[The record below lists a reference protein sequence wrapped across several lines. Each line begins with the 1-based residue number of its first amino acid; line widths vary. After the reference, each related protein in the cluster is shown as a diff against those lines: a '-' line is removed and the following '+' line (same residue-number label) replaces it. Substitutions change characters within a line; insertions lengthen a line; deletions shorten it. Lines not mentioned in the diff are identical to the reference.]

1 MIAPFPKPRP
11 FPREQ
16 RRVKR
21 PMTIAAGIA
30 CADGTLICADSEVS
44 YAPSKRQREKVYSFE
59 NHLLLTGSGNGDFM
73 KMAFDKLCDEYKSS
87 RPVNPSDARQILETL
102 VLKIHQEHIFSFY
115 QATDPERPS
124 LNLIVASRCKDG
136 RLALVRTRD
145 TAAILVD
152 RYEATG
158 SGEDL
163 FEYWARLF
171 YRSTLTM
178 DLMSYLTLFILREV
192 KSNVMGCGGDSH
204 IVWMPKD
211 ENTKV
216 VGRFFT
222 EDMILAGF
230 PDRVVQILVEC
241 RDLGVDDKRLERDL
255 VKFVEAVNAVRQ
267 EEKRKFGMGKF
278 IREKQPDKD
287 TKPTEPE

>member
-1 MIAPFPKPRP
+1 
-11 FPREQ
+11 
-16 RRVKR
+16 
-21 PMTIAAGIA
+21 MTIAAGIV
-30 CADGTLICADSEVS
+30 CADGILICADSEVS
-44 YAPSKRQREKVYSFE
+44 YAPSKRQREKVYPFE
-59 NHLLLTGSGNGDFM
+59 NHLLLTGSGNGDFI
-73 KMAFDKLCDEYKSS
+73 KMAFDKLCDEYKNS
-87 RPVNPSDARQILETL
+87 RPVNPSDARQVLETL
-102 VLKIHQEHIFSFY
+102 VLKMYQEHIFSFY
-115 QATDPERPS
+115 QTNDPERPS

-192 KSNVMGCGGDSH
+192 KRNVMGCGGESH

-211 ENTKV
+211 ESVKIV
-216 VGRFFT
+216 SRFFS

-255 VKFVEAVNAVRQ
+255 EKFVEAVNAVRQ
-267 EEKRKFGMGKF
+267 AEKQKIGMGKF
-278 IREKQPDKD
+278 IREKQADQAVQPPK
-287 TKPTEPE
+287 TEE